1 MENVETVY
9 FVGIEGE
16 GCVPGLEM
24 DPKIEK
30 RTIREPYTKNLPRWM
45 YLLSLPVKI
54 FQQMLQLFLI
64 LMFSIGSS
72 EYILV
77 QNPPCIPT
85 FVIVKLV
92 AWLRGIKVII
102 DWHNLGFSVLALKLG
117 ENHPLVLVARIYE
130 KVFAHIGDYHICVTR
145 ALKEWLCDSFSLS
158 ENKITVMY
166 DKAPGFFHPRN
177 VVEKHRLFYKLSD
190 DLFSNGFG
198 RCPATMYE
206 TPFTKA
212 TPSASANDEEENR
225 GHYDPYTDDDPT
237 TKFKLALKPDRPRL
251 LISSTSWTPDED
263 FGILLDALAFLDRRI
278 TRDDLVDTFPL
289 IICVVTGKGPQR
301 EMYEEKIA
309 QLHLQHIFIRTMW
322 LEAGDYP
329 TLLGSCDLGVCLH
342 TSTSGLDLPMK
353 VVDMFGSG
361 LPVCAVDFQCLPE
374 LVKHNVNGKI
384 FKSDVQLADQLF
396 ELLSRDE
403 NGDNP
408 ELSKLR
414 EGVKD
419 HNKERWQK
427 QWLKKVKP
435 IFETEIP
442 RPWAMGYPLLF
453 LMVAGLLFGV
463 TKMFPTFSQSLL
475 KR

>member
-1 MENVETVY
+1 
-9 FVGIEGE
+9 
-16 GCVPGLEM
+16 
-24 DPKIEK
+24 
-30 RTIREPYTKNLPRWM
+30 
-45 YLLSLPVKI
+45 
-54 FQQMLQLFLI
+54 
-64 LMFSIGSS
+64 
-72 EYILV
+72 
-77 QNPPCIPT
+77 
-85 FVIVKLV
+85 
-92 AWLRGIKVII
+92 
-102 DWHNLGFSVLALKLG
+102 
-117 ENHPLVLVARIYE
+117 
-130 KVFAHIGDYHICVTR
+130 
-145 ALKEWLCDSFSLS
+145 
-158 ENKITVMY
+158 
-166 DKAPGFFHPRN
+166 
-177 VVEKHRLFYKLSD
+177 
-190 DLFSNGFG
+190 
-198 RCPATMYE
+198 
-206 TPFTKA
+206 
-212 TPSASANDEEENR
+212 
-225 GHYDPYTDDDPT
+225 
-237 TKFKLALKPDRPRL
+237 
-251 LISSTSWTPDED
+251 
-263 FGILLDALAFLDRRI
+263 
-278 TRDDLVDTFPL
+278 VDTFPL